1 MKWASQDLERYTQ
14 AKEYVDTIIMPLI
27 PFQISPDNEAGKEA
41 VQSEALSI
49 IAKEIEKELSGR
61 VMLLP
66 SYHYVKSADKEKET
80 ARLNDLVKEV
90 EKQPF
95 THKFFITFDMGW
107 KKHEQDLQSHLL
119 WFPSIQSKELESK
132 EVVSII
138 RTQVLQI
145 CELIRS
151 YW

>member
-90 EKQPF
+90 EKQRSEERRV
-95 THKFFITFDMGW
+95 G
-107 KKHEQDLQSHLL
+107 
-119 WFPSIQSKELESK
+119 KEGK
-132 EVVSII
+132 
-138 RTQVLQI
+138 RRRLQI
-145 CELIRS
+145 V
-151 YW
+151 

>member
-1 MKWASQDLERYTQ
+1 
-14 AKEYVDTIIMPLI
+14 LI

-61 VMLLP
+61 IMLLP
-66 SYHYVKSADKEKET
+66 SYHYVKSADKDNET

-95 THKFFITFDMGW
+95 THKFRSEEHTS
-107 KKHEQDLQSHLL
+107 ELQSRFDIVCRLL
-119 WFPSIQSKELESK
+119 LEKKKEN
-132 EVVSII
+132 
-138 RTQVLQI
+138 
-145 CELIRS
+145 
-151 YW
+151 

>member
-1 MKWASQDLERYTQ
+1 MKWVSQDLKRYTQ

-27 PFQISPDNEAGKEA
+27 PFQIAPDEDANKKAIQNE
-41 VQSEALSI
+41 SLSI
-49 IAKEIEKELSGR
+49 ISNEIEKELSGR

-66 SYHYVKSADKEKET
+66 NYYYIKSAEKDSEIT
-80 ARLNDLVKEV
+80 RLNVLSAELS
-90 EKQPF
+90 KQPF
-95 THKFFITFDMGW
+95 THTFFITFDMDW
-107 KKHEQDLQSHLL
+107 KRYEKDLDSHLL
-119 WFPSIQSKELESK
+119 WFPSVQSEDLESK

-138 RTQVLQI
+138 RDQVLQI